1 MSLLHTIKY
10 WCLAGLLAPVAI
22 LITAKL
28 QGGVFAWP
36 QVGFLLWPTWPLAIA
51 AGSYAEPQPGLVVI
65 STAFSIGLNA
75 IIYSVV
81 GILVSK
87 YFRS

>member
-10 WCLAGLLAPVAI
+10 WGLAGFLGPVAI

-28 QGGVFAWP
+28 QGGVFEWP

-65 STAFSIGLNA
+65 ATTFSIGLNV
-75 IIYSVV
+75 IIYSLV
-81 GILVSK
+81 GIVVSK
-87 YFRS
+87 LFRS